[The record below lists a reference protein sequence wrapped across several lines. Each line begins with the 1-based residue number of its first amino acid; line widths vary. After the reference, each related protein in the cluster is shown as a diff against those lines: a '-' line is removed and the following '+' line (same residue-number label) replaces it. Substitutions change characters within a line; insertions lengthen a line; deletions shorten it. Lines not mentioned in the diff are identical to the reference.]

1 MNNTTTG
8 PDKRTTRRRTMV
20 GVVVSNKM
28 DKSAVIRVDRY
39 VKHPRYKKRRRLSTR
54 FIIHDPNNELQV
66 NDVVRV
72 METRR
77 LSRRKHFR
85 LVEVIEKAK

>member
-1 MNNTTTG
+1 MNSTNEARPVRG
-8 PDKRTTRRRTMV
+8 RRRTLV

-39 VKHPRYKKRRRLSTR
+39 VKHPQYKKRRRLSTR

-66 NDVVRV
+66 GDTVRV
-72 METRR
+72 METRP
-77 LSRRKHFR
+77 LSKKKRFR
-85 LVEVIEKAK
+85 LVEIIEKAK

>member
-1 MNNTTTG
+1 MNNSVERSGQRTG
-8 PDKRTTRRRTMV
+8 RRRTMV

-39 VKHPRYKKRRRLSTR
+39 VKHPRYKKRRRLSSR

-72 METRR
+72 METRP
-77 LSRRKHFR
+77 LSRHKKFR